1 MLAELRQRLVKS
13 PRAHRFAYTCYVQ
26 ARTLLDLPRYLACR
40 LTGNVYLG
48 PVMLGR
54 QTWGTRVPHMRRLV
68 TEQLSRTDTSETF
81 AVLEI
86 GSWAGQSAMLWGDE
100 LRRSGRPGK
109 VFCIDTW
116 KPFASKEQISGSAGV
131 ASMDRAARKDKIFP
145 LFWHNVLASGLDDVI
160 VPLRGRS
167 TDLLPMLR
175 PQSFDLVFVDA
186 SHAYTDFVADLK
198 LSAPLVKVGGL
209 VCGDDLE
216 HQAEEVDRNVAER
229 DRELDFILDATRGQQ
244 YHPGVTMGIREFF
257 GRRISCYDGFWVQRR
272 TDEGWEDVVL

>member
-1 MLAELRQRLVKS
+1 MFFGLKKRLEKS
-13 PRAHRFAYTCYVQ
+13 PRAHRFAYSCYVRT
-26 ARTLLDLPRYLACR
+26 RTLLGLPRYLACR
-40 LTGNVYLG
+40 LTNKVYLG

-54 QTWGTRVPHMRRLV
+54 QTWGTRVPHMRRLIA
-68 TEQLSRTDTSETF
+68 EQF
-81 AVLEI
+81 ARADDGGAFDVLEI
-86 GSWAGQSAMLWGDE
+86 GSWAGQSAMLWGEE

-116 KPFASKEQISGSAGV
+116 KPFASREQISGSAGV
-131 ASMDRAARKDKIFP
+131 ASMDRAARRDKIFP
-145 LFWHNVLASGLDDVI
+145 LFWHNVMASGLDDTI

-167 TDLLPMLR
+167 QDVLAVLR
-175 PQSFDLVFVDA
+175 PRSFDLVFVDA

-216 HQAEEVDRNVAER
+216 HQAADVDLMVAER

-244 YHPGVTMGIREFF
+244 YHPGVTMGILDFF
-257 GRRISCYDGFWVQRR
+257 GRQISCYDGFWVQRR
-272 TDEGWEDVVL
+272 TEEGWEDVVL